1 MIVPGLLP
9 RLVMNNNNNSNS
21 NSYLERLNR
30 TGPKRLHIL

>member
-1 MIVPGLLP
+1 MTVPGLLP
-9 RLVMNNNNNSNS
+9 RLVMNNNNNN